1 MNETLKQAHYE
12 KITDDKARKVYEY
25 LCDAC
30 DKRPGGIT
38 DADQMLVAD
47 YAFAEQVKGVLM
59 DDIAKRGI
67 GQERSN
73 GRQKYWQDNKSLAHF
88 RAYCDQQRK
97 QLAER
102 RLTPNGRKAESVNI
116 DDDFDNF
123 PD

>member
-12 KITDDKARKVYEY
+12 KITDEKARKVYEY

-59 DDIAKRGI
+59 DDIALRGI
-67 GQERSN
+67 GREARN
-73 GRQKYWQDNKSLAHF
+73 GRQTYWQDNKSLAHL
-88 RAYCDQQRK
+88 RAYCEGQRK
-97 QLAER
+97 HLSEL
-102 RLTPNGRKAESVNI
+102 RLTPNGRKAADVPI
-116 DDDFDNF
+116 DDDFDSF